1 MANAAQHWTQ
11 PPQQCHI
18 APALQPG
25 AARQRSIGAA
35 ADHSPMNAAMI

>member
-1 MANAAQHWTQ
+1 MADGAQHWTQ

-25 AARQRSIGAA
+25 AAPIGLATA
-35 ADHSPMNAAMI
+35 PPITHPMNAAMI